1 VRLVI
6 ADTGPINYLVLIGNI
21 DLLPVLFERVILPSA
36 VASELSDPDAPPLV
50 REWIADPPAW
60 LDIHGAPIRQ
70 FDEAALEGL
79 DEGETAA
86 IALAISL
93 DADLVFL
100 DDRKGVVVARRKG
113 LRVTGTL
120 GVLDLAAQRG
130 LVSFAQAV
138 DRLRRTSFRIPE
150 VLLDSPMDSTRR
162 NVRLDRSVA
171 MAISRTLPGIARQ
184 KTRSNAAPPGAA
196 TSAR

>member
-1 VRLVI
+1 V
-6 ADTGPINYLVLIGNI
+6 
-21 DLLPVLFERVILPSA
+21 
-36 VASELSDPDAPPLV
+36 
-50 REWIADPPAW
+50 
-60 LDIHGAPIRQ
+60 
-70 FDEAALEGL
+70 
-79 DEGETAA
+79 
-86 IALAISL
+86 AISL
-93 DADLVFL
+93 DADLVL
-100 DDRKGVVVARRKG
+100 MDDRKGVVVARRKG

-162 NVRLDRSVA
+162 NVRLDSSVT
-171 MAISRTLPGIARQ
+171 MAISRTWPGIARQ
-184 KTRSNAAPPGAA
+184 KTRSNGVPPGAA

>member
-1 VRLVI
+1 
-6 ADTGPINYLVLIGNI
+6 VLIGNI
-21 DLLPVLFERVILPSA
+21 DLLPALFERVILPSA

-60 LDIHGAPIRQ
+60 LDIHEAPIRQ
-70 FDEAALEGL
+70 FDEASVEGL

-93 DADLVFL
+93 DADLVLL
-100 DDRKGVVVARRKG
+100 DDRKGVAVARRKG
-113 LRVTGTL
+113 LRLTGTL
-120 GVLDLAAQRG
+120 GVLGLAAQRG
-130 LVSFAQAV
+130 LVNFAQAV
-138 DRLRRTSFRIPE
+138 NRLRRTSFRIPE
-150 VLLDSPMDSTRR
+150 ALLDSPMDSTRR

-184 KTRSNAAPPGAA
+184 KTRSNGVPPGAA

>member
-21 DLLPVLFERVILPSA
+21 DLLPVLFDKVILPSA
-36 VASELSDPDAPPLV
+36 VQAELIDPDAPPSV

-60 LDIHGAPIRQ
+60 LDIHETPSSQSGQASV
-70 FDEAALEGL
+70 EGL

-86 IALAISL
+86 IVLAISL
-93 DADLVFL
+93 AADLL
-100 DDRKGVVVARRKG
+100 LMDDRQGVMVARDKG

-130 LVSFAQAV
+130 LVNFAQAV
-138 DRLRRTSFRIPE
+138 NSLRQTTFRIPE
-150 VLLDSPMDSTRR
+150 ALLDS
-162 NVRLDRSVA
+162 LLKKHA
-171 MAISRTLPGIARQ
+171 
-184 KTRSNAAPPGAA
+184 K
-196 TSAR
+196 

>member
-1 VRLVI
+1 MRLVI

-86 IALAISL
+86 IALI
-93 DADLVFL
+93 
-100 DDRKGVVVARRKG
+100 
-113 LRVTGTL
+113 LRL
-120 GVLDLAAQRG
+120 SAAWLA
-130 LVSFAQAV
+130 L
-138 DRLRRTSFRIPE
+138 LRRSTVFGGQ
-150 VLLDSPMDSTRR
+150 VLESRKCCSIRR
-162 NVRLDRSVA
+162 W
-171 MAISRTLPGIARQ
+171 IARAG
-184 KTRSNAAPPGAA
+184 T
-196 TSAR
+196 